1 MSVGYASGLFAVGIA
16 ALFVLILFF
25 IAILGMTFVPR
36 LYARMKLLQKP
47 TENFALRRTMMETTN
62 DKKEKTT
69 GKGEKAKTSTPSA
82 KQPFYCHWKD
92 GEWDGKFRDK
102 DGNIVE

>member
-1 MSVGYASGLFAVGIA
+1 MSVGYAPGLFAVAIA
-16 ALFVLILFF
+16 VLFVLILFLMAVLE
-25 IAILGMTFVPR
+25 IAFFLPLLM
-36 LYARMKLLQKP
+36 RMKLLQKT
-47 TENFALRRTMMETTN
+47 TENFTLRRTMMETTN